1 MTNGIDQLHWLRE
14 QVGQLW
20 NGGVA
25 AEAGV
30 VYPTINVWDDGER
43 FHAEAELP
51 GFKIEDVELLV
62 AGPQFQ
68 IRGKRTFEPRE
79 GWTLHRRERGSGE
92 FSRTVTFPAEI
103 DAGNVQAAL
112 KDGILSVTLP
122 KAPSAK
128 PRKIE
133 IKVLTQ
139 QK

>member
-20 NGGVA
+20 NGGATA
-25 AEAGV
+25 AAG
-30 VYPTINVWDDGER
+30 VYPTLNVWDDGER
-43 FHAEAELP
+43 FQAEAELP
-51 GFKIEDVELLV
+51 GFKIEDVELFV
-62 AGPQFQ
+62 AGSQVQ
-68 IRGKRTFEPRE
+68 IRGTRTFEPKE
-79 GWTLHRRERGSGE
+79 GWTLHRRERASGE

-103 DAGNVQAAL
+103 DADNVQAAL

-133 IKVLTQ
+133 VKVLTE

>member
-1 MTNGIDQLHWLRE
+1 MTNEIDQLNWLRE
-14 QVGQLW
+14 QVGHLW
-20 NGGVA
+20 NGRVA
-25 AEAGV
+25 AEAV
-30 VYPTINVWDDGER
+30 VYPTLNVWDDGER

-51 GFKIEDVELLV
+51 GFKIEDLELSV

-68 IRGKRTFEPRE
+68 IRGRRTFEPRE
-79 GWTLHRRERGSGE
+79 GWTVHRQERASGE
-92 FSRTVTFPAEI
+92 FSRMVTFPAEI

-112 KDGILSVTLP
+112 KDGLLSVTLP

-133 IKVLTQ
+133 VKVIPQ

>member
-14 QVGQLW
+14 QMGQLW
-20 NGGVA
+20 NGGPA
-25 AEAGV
+25 AEAG

-43 FHAEAELP
+43 FHTEAELP
-51 GFKIEDVELLV
+51 GFKIEDVELFV
-62 AGPQFQ
+62 AGSQVQ
-68 IRGKRTFEPRE
+68 IRGKRTVEPRE
-79 GWTLHRRERGSGE
+79 GWILHRQERASGE
-92 FSRTVTFPAEI
+92 FVRTVTFPAEI
-103 DAGNVQAAL
+103 DADHVQAAI

-133 IKVLTQ
+133 VKVLSP

>member
-30 VYPTINVWDDGER
+30 YPTLNVWDDGER

-51 GFKIEDVELLV
+51 GFKIEDVELFV
-62 AGPQFQ
+62 AGPQVQ
-68 IRGKRTFEPRE
+68 IRGRRTFEPRE
-79 GWTLHRRERGSGE
+79 GWTFHRRERASGE

-103 DAGNVQAAL
+103 DADTVQAAL

-133 IKVLTQ
+133 VKVLTQ